1 MPKPC
6 SLMKMS
12 CTITEFINMN
22 LEYLDHCLHVGNF
35 LGFLTLDV
43 LELNC
48 LLSCFHSLVKP
59 WGTSMKVRSLRNCI
73 WQKLWE
79 EESWAFFHWE
89 TSSFSLNLYRQK
101 KKKKPMGYYFHSTIF
116 KKTYLRKVLLFIVFY
131 TCHTLTLIGN
141 YE

>member
-101 KKKKPMGYYFHSTIF
+101 KKKNQWGIIFIQPSSKKRTLEKSYY
-116 KKTYLRKVLLFIVFY
+116 LLYF
-131 TCHTLTLIGN
+131 TLVIHLHW
-141 YE
+141 

>member
-101 KKKKPMGYYFHSTIF
+101 KKKKNQWGIIFIQPSSKKRTLEKSYY
-116 KKTYLRKVLLFIVFY
+116 LLYF
-131 TCHTLTLIGN
+131 TLVIHLHW
-141 YE
+141 